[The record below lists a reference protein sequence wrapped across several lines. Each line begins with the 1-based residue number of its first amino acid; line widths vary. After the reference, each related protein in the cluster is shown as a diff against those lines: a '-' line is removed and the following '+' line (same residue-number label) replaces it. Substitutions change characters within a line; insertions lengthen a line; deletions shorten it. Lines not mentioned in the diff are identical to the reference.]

1 MYECNIFDL
10 IIYDTYSYH
19 ECIQELTQLRMML
32 DNRSGHVILNDNL
45 ITSQQLKLA
54 QDTIKN
60 LKVCKN
66 HLFFILSLQ
75 LCEFVTIVTY
85 I

>member
-1 MYECNIFDL
+1 MTHIAIYSYHDL

-19 ECIQELTQLRMML
+19 KCIQELTQLRMML

-45 ITSQQLKLA
+45 ITSQQLKLT

-66 HLFFILSLQ
+66 HLFL
-75 LCEFVTIVTY
+75 Y
-85 I
+85 IITTM